1 MTHARELGEFL
12 RLRRAALQPED
23 VGVVGYGIRRVPGLR
38 REEIAMLAG
47 VSTTYYTRLE
57 QGQSI
62 NASESVIQSI
72 ARAMNLTPDERVHL
86 LDLARARSTS
96 RRRPPAKPDRARPGT
111 LKLIH
116 SLPNTPAVILGR
128 RSEVLGWNS
137 LGHRLVA
144 GHLDV
149 ESPDDLESRPNT
161 TRMMFLDEHT
171 RELYGRWH
179 EEAERAVSSLR
190 VLAAK
195 DPDDLDMTALVGEL
209 CLKSPEFG
217 RLWAKHP
224 VTACVS
230 GAKFFRHPDVGDFEL
245 SFEVLSLPDEPMHR
259 VLLFTPDPGS
269 AGERAVHLLAR
280 EVELASDVEPW
291 SRGSAEVGS
300 DR

>member
-1 MTHARELGEFL
+1 MTHASELGEFL
-12 RLRRAALQPED
+12 RLRRAALQPAD

-57 QGQSI
+57 QGQSV

-72 ARAMNLTPDERVHL
+72 ARALNLTADERIHL
-86 LDLARARSTS
+86 FDLARARSAP
-96 RRRPPAKPDRARPGT
+96 RRRPPTKPDRARPGT
-111 LKLIH
+111 LTLIN
-116 SLPNTPAVILGR
+116 SLPNTPAVIIGR
-128 RSEVLGWNS
+128 RSEVLGWNA

-149 ESPDDLESRPNT
+149 DSPAHPETRPNT
-161 TRMMFLDEHT
+161 TRMMFLDDHT
-171 RELYGRWH
+171 RELYGRWD

-195 DPDDLDMTALVGEL
+195 DPDDIEMTALVGEL
-209 CLKSPEFG
+209 CLKSLEFG
-217 RLWAKHP
+217 RLWARHP

-230 GAKFFRHPDVGDFEL
+230 GAKYFQHPDVGDFEL
-245 SFEVLSLPDEPMHR
+245 AFEVLSPPDEPMHR
-259 VLLFTPDPGS
+259 VLLFTPEPGS
-269 AGERAVHLLAR
+269 AAERAVQLLAR
-280 EVELASDVEPW
+280 EVELAEDAEQWP
-291 SRGSAEVGS
+291 RGRAGLGS